1 MPLIFN
7 GNKPKNITYNG
18 NDVKKV
24 IYNGDVVW
32 EKNIDNVPP
41 TIEILPTSLGSQGY
55 YRLLNLKITDN
66 TNIDS
71 IKINNQILSKTG
83 NSIEILDGIDFNFE
97 DGNVIIE
104 VTDSSGNKSTKT
116 VIVDKTAPIIDLSN
130 IPNTFE
136 VGVDIYTYPEPGIAT
151 DNLDNAVSFASVN
164 MGWFKKNPNGT
175 IGEQVPPFE
184 WNTTLSNRE
193 LGDYI
198 ITYNISDKAGNV
210 GYNQRTI
217 TLY

>member
-1 MPLIFN
+1 MKLPISVGCLFPPER
-7 GNKPKNITYNG
+7 GNVNNKLRP
-18 NDVKKV
+18 
-24 IYNGDVVW
+24 
-32 EKNIDNVPP
+32 EKFFPSCFRTGVRFP
-41 TIEILPTSLGSQGY
+41 SV
-55 YRLLNLKITDN
+55 NLKITDN

-151 DNLDNAVSFASVN
+151 DNLDNAVSFSSVN
-164 MGWFKKNPNGT
+164 MLWFKKNPNGT

>member
-1 MPLIFN
+1 MGTIIN
-7 GNKPKNITYNG
+7 GNKWAGACVNG
-18 NDVKKV
+18 NVVSGLVKNGAVFYKKNTDV
-24 IYNGDVVW
+24 I
-32 EKNIDNVPP
+32 PP

-66 TNIDS
+66 TNINS
-71 IKINNQILSKTG
+71 VKINNQILSKTG
-83 NSIEILDGIDFNFE
+83 NSIEILDGIDFNFK

-164 MGWFKKNPNGT
+164 MEWFKKNPNGT

-198 ITYNISDKAGNV
+198 ITYNISDKAGNI